1 MTRLSTREAKGCTVR
16 EVPRMMSKWHLG
28 KLSLTHL
35 GNYLLLGKLSTTWE
49 IIYLGNYL
57 WKLSTWE
64 IIFGNYLLGKLF
76 LTHLSTREA
85 KGCTVREVPRMMS
98 KSHLGK
104 SDCRHWK
111 NFGGRPSPK
120 KTMSGLTTPAHE
132 VQLGTRSANIS
143 SGDTTTYCQIC

>member
-28 KLSLTHL
+28 KLSSTHL
-35 GNYLLLGKLSTTWE
+35 GNYLLLGKLSTWEIIFGNYLLGKLSLE
-49 IIYLGNYL
+49 IIYL
-57 WKLSTWE
+57 
-64 IIFGNYLLGKLF
+64 GNYLLGKLF